1 MCVGMGKT
9 CLKIKKC
16 MGVCVCVGGG
26 RHSVLALGNVCVIVV
41 VCGMWVCVTMCM
53 HVGLVCGVTVFLC
66 VSV

>member
-1 MCVGMGKT
+1 M
-9 CLKIKKC
+9 
-16 MGVCVCVGGG
+16 
-26 RHSVLALGNVCVIVV
+26 LALGNVCVIVV